1 MGRCVIGELRP
12 PFAALKGDLMK
23 AQFSLNDIDL
33 IKRELACLLP
43 NVKSSHRVE
52 AMARGL
58 GWRTN
63 AALRAELQI
72 HRLERSV
79 DDDVFTN
86 YLKEHGFTDSPFG
99 ALAKAVVRCKFA
111 GERAAIKAVLDREP
125 HLAKWGFGIP
135 REPQKPH
142 QQRIREFE
150 ENRSALLGPSGVDE
164 FLRACEFLSF
174 FQRRRTINPRVSSYG
189 LKSSAE
195 RFHRDR
201 GATDSYVSNGAL
213 ICAAVHLGFD
223 IRQAGINA
231 YFNIGASQD
240 HPVPPAGVPGRHRP
254 QPRERA
260 AELPPRQVAS
270 RNLLIAAINA
280 GLEQLLFGLDVGDN
294 RWAGENAIYRFTF
307 GKMPA
312 IACVGDAGL
321 GELAFQVAANPTRDA
336 ERWIGAMNACFLA
349 GDAFAAGW
357 LERRAG
363 KWLQTSGGLT
373 CAFRRNILAAVVQNE
388 VKPRGY
394 LAEGP
399 IMM

>member
-1 MGRCVIGELRP
+1 
-12 PFAALKGDLMK
+12 MK
-23 AQFSLNDIDL
+23 AQLSLNDIDL
-33 IKRELACLLP
+33 VKRELACLLP

-58 GWRTN
+58 GWNTN
-63 AALRAELQI
+63 AALRAELELQ
-72 HRLERSV
+72 RSERSV
-79 DDDVFTN
+79 DDHAFTN
-86 YLKEHGFTDSPFG
+86 YLREHGFTDSSFG
-99 ALAKAVVRCKFA
+99 ALAEAVVRCKFA
-111 GERAAIKAVLDREP
+111 AERAAIKAVMDKEP
-125 HLAKWGFGIP
+125 HLAAWGFGIL
-135 REPQKPH
+135 REPQKPY
-142 QQRIREFE
+142 QQRLREFE
-150 ENRSALLGPSGVDE
+150 ESRSALLSPAGVDE
-164 FLRACEFLSF
+164 FIRSREYLSYF
-174 FQRRRTINPRVSSYG
+174 PRRRTINRGVSSYG

-201 GATDSYVSNGAL
+201 GATDSYMSNGAL
-213 ICAAVHLGFD
+213 ISAAVHLGFD
-223 IRQAGINA
+223 IRQHGINA
-231 YFNIGASQD
+231 HFNIGARQD
-240 HPVPPAGVPGRHRP
+240 HPVPPLGVPGRHRS
-254 QPRERA
+254 QARARA

-280 GLEQLLFGLDVGDN
+280 GLEQLLFGLDAGDN

-312 IACVGDAGL
+312 IACVGDAGF
-321 GELAFQVAANPTRDA
+321 GELVFQVAANPTRDA
-336 ERWIGAMNACFLA
+336 ERWISAMNACFLA
-349 GDAFAAGW
+349 GDAFAASW
-357 LERRAG
+357 LERRTG